1 MGYAF
6 SFDRTGCLNCGV
18 CMDVCP
24 VHALDMTRPRRGSI
38 ESGAEAL
45 TTGRSGPDDW
55 MMEFPIQVGTCIGCQ
70 LCATECPTAVITI
83 GASAEPIAIASQQGP
98 LFAKPAETGWVP
110 LSAHTRESLKEPRG
124 DPWGNA
130 FAWSPAR
137 RDEPWRSWRSMQPA
151 ETSRL
156 LAPCQESCP
165 VGTNAG
171 LYVGLLAEGRDAE
184 ALAVAAEHNPFPSIC
199 GRVCTAPCELACRRG
214 ELDEPVAI
222 RELKRFAADHGADG
236 YPRPLPASLR
246 RGDRVAIVGAG
257 PTGLSAAYDLARAG
271 YGVTIFEAMPV
282 AGGMMTIGIPEYRL
296 PKRVV
301 QAEIDRIVRLGV
313 EIRLNT
319 VLGRDVTLEDLR
331 EQGFSAILL
340 ATGASKSQRLGIPGE
355 DSEGVWPATLF
366 LKKANLGEPVELQ
379 GDALVVGGGSTAMD
393 AARSAWR
400 AGARTVRVLYRRTR
414 SDMPAQRE
422 EIRAAEHEGVVIEEL
437 VAPIEVVRKNGW
449 MTGLRCV
456 RLASSGRGADG
467 RSVVTPIPGS
477 EFGIDATALMVAVGE
492 APDPSILP
500 AGSSIQVADWGG
512 VVVDA
517 GTLVT
522 AQPDVYAAG
531 DLATGPRSVIE
542 GVAQGQRAAWAID
555 RALRG
560 LPDMAYVAP
569 WRTEDETVRTR
580 DVRLDLS
587 TLSRMES
594 ELAPATGQ
602 REVSLGLTEG
612 AAKAEAA
619 RCLRCDVVTR
629 CPAVQRQ
636 DRRSA

>member
-45 TTGRSGPDDW
+45 ATGRSGPDDW

-70 LCATECPTAVITI
+70 LCATECPTSVITI
-83 GASAEPIAIASQQGP
+83 GASAAPVAIAARQGP
-98 LFAKPAETGWVP
+98 IHGKPPETGWVP
-110 LSAHTRESLKEPRG
+110 LSEHTRESLKEPRG

-130 FAWSPAR
+130 FAWTPAR

-156 LAPCQESCP
+156 RAPCQEACP

-184 ALAVAAEHNPFPSIC
+184 ALSVAAEHNPFPSIC
-199 GRVCTAPCELACRRG
+199 GRVCTAPCEVVCRRA
-214 ELDEPVAI
+214 ELDEPIAI
-222 RELKRFAADHGADG
+222 RTLKRFAAEHGAEG
-236 YPRPLPASLR
+236 YPRPLPPERR
-246 RGDRVAIVGAG
+246 RGERVAIVGAG

-271 YGVTIFEAMPV
+271 YRVTVFEAMPV

-313 EIRLNT
+313 EIHLDT
-319 VLGRDVTLEDLR
+319 VLGRDVTLDDLR
-331 EQGFSAILL
+331 KQGFAAILL

-355 DSEGVWPATLF
+355 DAEGVWPATLF
-366 LKKANLGEPVELQ
+366 LKKANLGEPVDLQ

-393 AARSAWR
+393 AARSSWR
-400 AGARTVRVLYRRTR
+400 AGARTVHVLYRRTR
-414 SDMPAQRE
+414 ADMPAQHE
-422 EIRAAEHEGVVIEEL
+422 EVRAAEHEGVVIDEL
-437 VAPIEVVRKNGW
+437 VAPVEVVQKNGW

-456 RLASSGRGADG
+456 RLVSSGRGADG
-467 RSVVTPIPGS
+467 RSVVTPVPGS
-477 EFGIDATALMVAVGE
+477 EFVIQATTLMVAVGE

-522 AQPDVYAAG
+522 AQSDVFAAG

-560 LPDMAYVAP
+560 LPAMAYVAP

-580 DVRLDLS
+580 DVRVDLS

-619 RCLRCDVVTR
+619 RCLRCDVITR